1 MAYDKEVKKEYCDGF
16 LDESLLD
23 PRLRSGAA
31 KTYERRT
38 KTKTQG
44 LAPASAPASASAP
57 TATPASAPFPP
68 YDKYWDDAW
77 IEDMVMD
84 EEHTVLP
91 ESPFKSLDYII
102 ASGDMGADERLW
114 LIGLQL
120 GIGLGVY
127 GAREAVL
134 NEMQNENTVF
144 SRRIQ
149 TDPSDPEPY
158 RMRMA
163 LGQRCQKGF
172 DLRVADRAANC
183 YIRNCNRIA
192 DMVVYNGITEC
203 LPETGNHVMG
213 TSMLFSEEDVAR
225 CHANSR
231 VINEWFGMAGDQPH
245 PNFAIN
251 TDANTEQPAPPT
263 ASFMGDGM
271 NIGGVDM
278 TRLSGT
284 AALIANAAT
293 NGIGAYG
300 SGMRN
305 GQCMSEPTPD
315 VAYPTRDTHRSSHSE
330 NNDGGFKT
338 EYDAVNK
345 EKYAPNDKSK
355 ANLRA

>member
-1 MAYDKEVKKEYCDGF
+1 MPVMAYDKEVKKECCNGH
-16 LDESLLD
+16 LDEGLLD
-23 PRLRSGAA
+23 PRLRSDAA
-31 KTYERRT
+31 KTGESRT
-38 KTKTQG
+38 KTQTQG
-44 LAPASAPASASAP
+44 HTPAPAPAPAATPGSASAS
-57 TATPASAPFPP
+57 FPP
-68 YDKYWDDAW
+68 YNKYWDDTW

-84 EEHTVLP
+84 DEHTVLP

-102 ASGDMGADERLW
+102 ASGDMRADERLW

-149 TDPSDPEPY
+149 TDPSDPDPHH
-158 RMRMA
+158 MRMA

-172 DLRVADRAANC
+172 DLRVANRAANC

-192 DMVVYNGITEC
+192 DTVVYNGITEC

-231 VINEWFGMAGDQPH
+231 VIKEWIGM
-245 PNFAIN
+245 
-251 TDANTEQPAPPT
+251 PAPAT
-263 ASFMGDGM
+263 ASFMGDGTS
-271 NIGGVDM
+271 IGGVDM

-284 AALIANAAT
+284 AALIANAVT
-293 NGIGAYG
+293 NGVGTRG
-300 SGMRN
+300 SGMCN
-305 GQCMSEPTPD
+305 GQRMSEPMPD
-315 VAYPTRDTHRSSHSE
+315 VAYPIRDAHQSSYSKYDE
-330 NNDGGFKT
+330 GGFKT
-338 EYDAVNK
+338 EYDDVDK
-345 EKYAPNDKSK
+345 EKDAHDDMPK